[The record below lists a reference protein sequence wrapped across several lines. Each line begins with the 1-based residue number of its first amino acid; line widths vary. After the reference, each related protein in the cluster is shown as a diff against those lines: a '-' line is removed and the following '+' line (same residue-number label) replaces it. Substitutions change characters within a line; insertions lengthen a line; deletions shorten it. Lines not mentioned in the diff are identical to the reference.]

1 MLTPCSDI
9 SRTVMCKQTA
19 PSFSDHEMNQY
30 MEYPAGISK
39 NRKTG
44 TQPGKSFFHYGVRLS
59 AKRPNTSKEK
69 FPGLG
74 PGFPSVIHFLLLPL
88 PLPMSPHIH
97 RSLHP

>member
-44 TQPGKSFFHYGVRLS
+44 
-59 AKRPNTSKEK
+59 
-69 FPGLG
+69 LG
-74 PGFPSVIHFLLLPL
+74 SGFPSVIHFLLLPL

-97 RSLHP
+97 HSLHP